1 MRGAGAEDGDGVRNS
16 LEGAGFMARTFDAV
30 DETGKVVT
38 GAAIIGANVPRVDGP
53 LKTTGA
59 AMYAA
64 DYHFANLA
72 HAVPVQSTIASGTI
86 TRLDASIA
94 EKMPGVLL
102 VLHHGNIGQLY
113 RAVPGDDNATN
124 SEVRSAFEDETIRH
138 WGQYVAVVVAESLEA
153 ATAAAKAVKVEYKP
167 DAASLRPALDDYSG
181 KRKSVSK
188 RGDPDAAFA
197 AAPVK
202 IDATYITP
210 DETHN
215 PIELHA
221 SVAVWEGDDLVLYE
235 TSQGVVNH
243 RAVMAQVLGLP
254 IENVRVVTK
263 FLGSGFGGK
272 LFPWPHTAMA
282 AVAARK
288 LNRPVKL
295 SLNRRMMFSNVGYR
309 PRTEQHIKLGAT
321 KEGKLLALRH
331 EYLNVTSQLDDYD
344 EGCGEATPYL
354 YDVANL
360 EVTSGLVRRHVGAPM
375 YMRGPGAVPGLYALE
390 AAMNELA
397 DELKMD
403 PMQLRLINDAVKDGS
418 NGKAFSS
425 RHLRECYEVGAKKFG
440 WEKRT
445 PGIAS
450 MRRDGKILGW
460 GLAGASWVAM
470 SLPCT
475 ATVEFCANGRLC
487 VRCGTQDIGTGT
499 YTVFAQVL
507 HEKTGVPMDRI
518 DVILGDSA
526 LPTGPMSGGS
536 MVTGSV
542 LNAISNATTNAIG
555 RLKQLAASTPGS
567 PFEEA
572 KVEKLSFTTGR
583 VHKSD
588 VSATS
593 GTDFADLLKLARLN
607 GISAEGKTQPSWE
620 DPKAKD
626 VSLHSY
632 GAQFVEVEWEPDIAR
647 LRVSRVVTVIDGGR
661 IINRRAATNQIMG
674 AVVMG
679 VGMGLLEETIRD
691 QRTGQPINGS
701 MADYLMATCPD
712 SPHVD
717 VTFLDYPDPAMGEYG
732 ARGVG
737 EIGLAGVAP
746 AITAAVYHATG
757 VRVRELPVR
766 IEDLLKSDI
775 REV

>member
-1 MRGAGAEDGDGVRNS
+1 MSTTPAS
-16 LEGAGFMARTFDAV
+16 
-30 DETGKVVT
+30 
-38 GAAIIGANVPRVDGP
+38 IIGTATPRIDGP

-59 AMYAA
+59 AEYTA
-64 DYHFANLA
+64 DFHFERMAY
-72 HAVPVQSTIASGTI
+72 AVPVVATVASGRI
-86 TRLDASIA
+86 RRLDTASA
-94 EKMPGVLL
+94 EQMPGVLL
-102 VLHHGNIGQLY
+102 ALHHGNIGPLY
-113 RAVPGDDNATN
+113 RTVPGDDNATN
-124 SEVRSAFEDETIRH
+124 SEVRSAFEDDVVRH
-138 WGQYVAVVVAESLEA
+138 WGQYVAVVVAESFEQ
-153 ATAAAKAVKVEYKP
+153 ATAAAAAVKVDYETETP
-167 DAASLRPALDDYSG
+167 NLRVSLDDYAG

-197 AAPVK
+197 SAPFK

-210 DETHN
+210 NETHN

-221 SVAVWEGDDLVLYE
+221 SVVMWDGDHVTLYE

-243 RAVMAQVLGLP
+243 RVVMAQVLGLP
-254 IENVRVVTK
+254 VENVRVVTR

-272 LFPWPHTAMA
+272 LFPWPHAAMA

-288 LNRPVKL
+288 LDRPVKL
-295 SLNRRMMFSNVGYR
+295 SLNRRMMFASVGYR
-309 PRTEQHIKLGAT
+309 PRTEQRIKLGAT

-331 EYLNVTSQLDDYD
+331 DYLNMTSQLDDFE

-354 YDVANL
+354 YSVANL

-390 AAMNELA
+390 AGMNELA
-397 DELKMD
+397 DELKID
-403 PMQLRLINDAVKDGS
+403 PLQLRLLNDADKDES
-418 NGKAFSS
+418 NKDIPFSS

-440 WEKRT
+440 WDKRT
-445 PGIAS
+445 PEVGS

-460 GLAGASWVAM
+460 GLAGASWVALR
-470 SLPCT
+470 LPCT

-499 YTVFAQVL
+499 YTIFAQVL
-507 HEKTGVPMDRI
+507 HEKTGVPFDQI
-518 DVILGDSA
+518 DVILGDSG
-526 LPTGPMSGGS
+526 LPDGPMSGGS

-542 LNAISNATTNAIG
+542 LNAIAAGADGAIK
-555 RLKQLAASTPGS
+555 RLQQVAASTEGS
-567 PFEEA
+567 PYQQASLETIAFSA
-572 KVEKLSFTTGR
+572 GR
-583 VHKSD
+583 LHKKD
-588 VSATS
+588 QAATA
-593 GTDFADLLKLARLN
+593 GTYFADILRLAKLN
-607 GISAEGKTQPSWE
+607 GIRAEGKTVATWD
-620 DPKAKD
+620 DPKAKG

-647 LRVSRVVTVIDGGR
+647 LRVSRVVTVIDAGR
-661 IINRRAATNQIMG
+661 IINPKAAANQIAG

-679 VGMGLLEETIRD
+679 VGMGLLEETIYD

-701 MADYLMATCPD
+701 MADYLMATCAD
-712 SPHVD
+712 SPDID
-717 VTFLDYPDPAMGEYG
+717 VTFLNYPDPAMGEYG

-766 IEDLLKSDI
+766 IEHLLQSRI
-775 REV
+775 VEA